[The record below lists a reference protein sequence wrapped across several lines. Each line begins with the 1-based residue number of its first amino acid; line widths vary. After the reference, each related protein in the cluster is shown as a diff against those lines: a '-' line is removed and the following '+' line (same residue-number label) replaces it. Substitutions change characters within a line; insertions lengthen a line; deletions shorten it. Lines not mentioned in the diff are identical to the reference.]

1 MTVMTTSV
9 DGAPSTLTPAS
20 DAPGQPEPGS
30 PAAWAVHLAR
40 ALTDQHRRVTRFQRY
55 YDGEHPL
62 SFASRNWREHYG
74 GIFQNF
80 SINYTGLVPDAI
92 AERLQVDGFRMGDE
106 PEADDAANE
115 IWQRNGMDSVSDTG
129 HVESLVNGLGAVLVW
144 PDDED
149 DTQATMTLE
158 HASEVIVALDPN
170 NRRRRLAALKI
181 YRDPWGMDQY
191 QLWLPDV
198 FARFVKGPDDTVA
211 RPLGDPARNPYG
223 VVPVVPLV
231 PQPRSIGYPI
241 SEVERIIPL
250 QDAINK
256 LFADVIVI
264 SEALALPLRYILG
277 WIEETENQEPGES
290 QIVKAAKSAQ
300 ELLKGSLLT
309 IDDPE
314 AKIGQ
319 LPGAELS
326 GHVAMLRELVQSV
339 ATLSRIPF
347 HYIVMNGGQVPSG
360 EAIQSAE
367 AGLISIVKRRMRQLG
382 IGWEEA
388 MRLAFLIEGRRI
400 AKVLETVWANPGTR
414 SEAVLVDAAVKKG
427 SAPINV
433 PQRQLYEDLG
443 YSPQQIARF
452 DALRALDELTTAMT
466 QIQAG
471 VPAAGAPVAQPG
483 QPAQNEPAS
492 AVA

>member
-1 MTVMTTSV
+1 MTVITTSA
-9 DGAPSTLTPAS
+9 DGGPSSITPAS
-20 DAPGQPEPGS
+20 EAPGAPEPGS
-30 PAAWAVHLAR
+30 PGAWAAHLAR
-40 ALTDQHRRVTRFQRY
+40 VLTEQHRRVTRFAEY
-55 YDGEHPL
+55 YAGRHRI

-92 AERLQVDGFRMGDE
+92 AERLQVDGFRIGKEPQADE
-106 PEADDAANE
+106 AANE
-115 IWQRNGMDSVSDTG
+115 IWQRNGMDGVSDTG

-144 PDDED
+144 PDAEDESK
-149 DTQATMTLE
+149 ATMTLE
-158 HASEVIVALDPN
+158 HASEVVIALDPN

-181 YRDPWGMDQY
+181 YRDPWGFDQY
-191 QLWLPDV
+191 QLWMPDI
-198 FARFVKGPDDTVA
+198 FARFAKGPDDTIA
-211 RPLGDPARNPYG
+211 RQLSADQNPFG
-223 VVPVVPLV
+223 VVPMAPLI
-231 PQPRSIGYPI
+231 PQPTSIGWPI
-241 SEVERIIPL
+241 SEVERVIPL

-277 WIEETENQEPGES
+277 WIEETQADAPGES
-290 QIVKAAKSAQ
+290 QIIKAAKSAK
-300 ELLKGSLLT
+300 ELLEGSLLT
-309 IDDPE
+309 IDDPD

-319 LPGAELS
+319 LPGAELT
-326 GHVAMLRELVQSV
+326 GHIGMIRELVQNV

-347 HYIVMNGGQVPSG
+347 HYIAMNGGQVPSG

-367 AGLISIVKRRMRQLG
+367 AGLISIVKRRQRQLG

-388 MRLAFLIEGRRI
+388 MALAFLIEGDSTRAR
-400 AKVLETVWANPGTR
+400 ETRTEAVWANPGTQ
-414 SEAVLVDAAVKKG
+414 SMAVLVDAAVKKG
-427 SAPINV
+427 SAPILV

-452 DALRALDELTTAMT
+452 DALRALDELTMAMT
-466 QIQAG
+466 QIQT
-471 VPAAGAPVAQPG
+471 PAVGPGAEPG
-483 QPAQNEPAS
+483 QPAQPQPAS

>member
-1 MTVMTTSV
+1 MTVITTSA
-9 DGAPSTLTPAS
+9 DGGPSTITPAS
-20 DAPGQPEPGS
+20 EAPGAPEPGS
-30 PAAWAVHLAR
+30 PAAWAAHLAR
-40 ALTDQHRRVTRFQRY
+40 VLTEQHRRVTRFQRY
-55 YDGEHPL
+55 YDGVHPL

-74 GIFQNF
+74 GIFQDF

-92 AERLQVDGFRMGDE
+92 AERLQVDGFRIGDE
-106 PEADDAANE
+106 PEADEAANE

-129 HVESLVNGLGAVLVW
+129 HVEALVNGMGAVLVW
-144 PDDED
+144 PDAEDESL
-149 DTQATMTLE
+149 ATMTLE
-158 HASEVIVALDPN
+158 HASEVVVALDPN

-181 YRDPWGMDQY
+181 YRDPWGLDQY
-191 QLWLPDV
+191 QLWMPDV
-198 FARFVKGPDDTVA
+198 FARFVKGPDETIA
-211 RPLGDPARNPYG
+211 RPLGEPARNPFG
-223 VVPVVPLV
+223 VVPIAPLV
-231 PQPRSIGYPI
+231 PQPRSIGWPI

-277 WIEETENQEPGES
+277 WIEETEADSPTES

-300 ELLKGSLLT
+300 ELLRGSLLT
-309 IDDPE
+309 IDDPD

-367 AGLISIVKRRMRQLG
+367 AGLISIVKRRQRQLG

-388 MRLAFLIEGRRI
+388 LQLAFLIEGRTLATR
-400 AKVLETVWANPGTR
+400 LEAVWANPGTR

-427 SAPINV
+427 SAPILV

-466 QIQAG
+466 QLQAG
-471 VPAAGAPVAQPG
+471 VPEPG